1 MNKTKAI
8 ALLGAGLLTV
18 SLSACGGADET
29 ETEVLDPTKHAT
41 TAAESL
47 KPQWNNNARMAVDP
61 LEAAPEAARDL
72 PETRSLGIDNLDVFN
87 PTFNQAVPAKLAVTS
102 WDKETR
108 ALDLDTGALYDVS
121 PKKFDGSE
129 DKRMTTTMMLV
140 ADDGKTKGASLVKT
154 VESTQG
160 LQTEKVSLSTF
171 LDDFASFDEPTLAEV
186 DSKNLDAKSAEIIA
200 ASAEKIYLANIPEA
214 GSKKQIDVVA
224 VDIASGQETRH
235 EHIETNDFFGV
246 IAQSGEPVLYYASN
260 DGDLRRRNLESGE
273 DVEIRKGFAP
283 EAVWRIGDDAL
294 VYGKDTAE
302 QERCTDEPTKPCE
315 AKFLYVSGGKADEAM
330 SMETRT
336 YSSVPVVRRSG
347 DVITAIFT
355 SRAEGIVKLL
365 VLKPESG
372 EVLLELGKD
381 ELKKLDFVDAISDGE
396 SIFTYDGNR
405 TSPRVAQS
413 DVKTKELITAD
424 ADVFP
429 IDSPSGARI
438 WGVKRDDGDW
448 FEARVAVEDLDKF

>member
-1 MNKTKAI
+1 MNRTKAI

-29 ETEVLDPTKHAT
+29 ESEVLDPTKHAT
-41 TAAESL
+41 SAAESL

-72 PETRSLGIDNLDVFN
+72 PETRSLGGTNSDFS
-87 PTFNQAVPAKLAVTS
+87 QAVPAKLAVKS
-102 WDKETR
+102 WDEETR

-121 PKKFDGSE
+121 PKRFDGSE

-214 GSKKQIDVVA
+214 GSKKQVDVVA

-235 EHIETNDFFGV
+235 ERIETNDFFRV
-246 IAQSGEPVLYYASN
+246 LAQSGEPVLYYASN
-260 DGDLRRRNLESGE
+260 EGDLRSRNLESGE

-283 EAVWRIGDDAL
+283 EAAWRIGDGAL

-302 QERCTDEPTKPCE
+302 KQRCLDEPTKPCE
-315 AKFLYVSGGKADEAM
+315 VKFLYVSGGKADEAM
-330 SMETRT
+330 SVETRT
-336 YSSVPVVRRSG
+336 YGSLPVVQRSG
-347 DVITAIFT
+347 GIITAIFY
-355 SRAEGIVKLL
+355 SPLDDLEKLF

-372 EVLLELGKD
+372 EVLLGMGED
-381 ELKKLDFVDAISDGE
+381 ELKELDFFHAISDGE
-396 SIFTYDGNR
+396 SIFTPGG
-405 TSPRVAQS
+405 TSHLPRIAQS
-413 DVKTKELITAD
+413 DLASKSLVNAD
-424 ADVFP
+424 VDVFP

-438 WGVKRDDGDW
+438 WGVKQDGGNGY
-448 FEARVAVEDLDKF
+448 EARVAVEDLDKF

>member
-121 PKKFDGSE
+121 PKRFDGSE
-129 DKRMTTTMMLV
+129 GKTLTTTMMLV

-214 GSKKQIDVVA
+214 GSKKQVDVVA

-235 EHIETNDFFGV
+235 ERIETNDFFRV
-246 IAQSGEPVLYYASN
+246 LAQSGEPVLYYASN
-260 DGDLRRRNLESGE
+260 EGDLRSRNLESGE

-283 EAVWRIGDDAL
+283 EAAWRIGDGAL

-302 QERCTDEPTKPCE
+302 KQRCLDEPTKPCE
-315 AKFLYVSGGKADEAM
+315 VKFLYVSGGKADEAM
-330 SMETRT
+330 SVETRT
-336 YSSVPVVRRSG
+336 YGSLPVVQRSG
-347 DVITAIFT
+347 GIITAIFY
-355 SRAEGIVKLL
+355 SPLDDLEKLF

-372 EVLLELGKD
+372 EVLLGMGED
-381 ELKKLDFVDAISDGE
+381 ELKELDFFHAISDGE
-396 SIFTYDGNR
+396 SIFTPGG
-405 TSPRVAQS
+405 TSHLPRIAQS
-413 DVKTKELITAD
+413 DLASKSLVNAD
-424 ADVFP
+424 VDVFP

-438 WGVKRDDGDW
+438 WGVKQDGGNGY
-448 FEARVAVEDLDKF
+448 EARVAVEDLDKF